1 MLYLFIGQQR
11 NGKTISVVCEAKRLF
26 LLGYIVYSNIHLNFN
41 YIPLTR
47 KDILEFEKK
56 EIILPPKTLFIID
69 EMHGWFDSRNSAQ
82 SSNKVIS
89 YFMSQLGHF
98 TSDKREGLIILGTSQ
113 KFSFI
118 DVRGR
123 YLVHKIIECSK
134 LSEVEDVYIKVLRVH
149 KINDNLVLKTVKK
162 EVILFDREDFNL
174 YNTQEQMRG
183 QNDDKSIAI

>member
-26 LLGYIVYSNIHLNFN
+26 ELGYVVYSNIHLKFK

-47 KDILEFEKK
+47 KDILDFEKK

-69 EMHGWFDSRNSAQ
+69 EMHGWFDSRNSAH
-82 SSNKVIS
+82 SSNKLIS

-118 DVRGR
+118 DIRGR

-134 LSEVEDVYIKVLRVH
+134 VSEKEDEYIKVLRVH
-149 KINDNLVLKTVKK
+149 KLNDNLNLKTVKK
-162 EVILFDREDFNL
+162 EVVIFDKEDFNL
-174 YNTQEQMRG
+174 YDTQQQMRG
-183 QNDDKSIAI
+183 QYDDKPAIV